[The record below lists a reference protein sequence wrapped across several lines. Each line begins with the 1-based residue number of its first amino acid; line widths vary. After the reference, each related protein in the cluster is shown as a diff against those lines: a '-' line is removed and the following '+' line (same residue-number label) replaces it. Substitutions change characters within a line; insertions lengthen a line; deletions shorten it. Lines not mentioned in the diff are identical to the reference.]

1 MEVVS
6 EAFAGVPGRHGSVLG
21 IIRSAQLPHFDVNT
35 GHRPDVRN
43 PPNPWVEIPIFT
55 HLPYSG
61 DRGKDDLSRNHI
73 NVLTSDVIV
82 ALPGSAGTLSEV
94 ELALE
99 YERPIILFL
108 GKESVNGRKASDLI
122 QDAASAVRIADDLG
136 QLEAQLR
143 EFLAG

>member
-1 MEVVS
+1 MEAAS
-6 EAFAGVPGRHGSVLG
+6 EAFAGVSGRQGSVIG
-21 IIRSAQLPHFDVNT
+21 IIRSAELPHVDVNT

-43 PPNPWVEIPIFT
+43 PPNRWVEIPIFT

-82 ALPGSAGTLSEV
+82 ALPGSAGTLSEI

-108 GKESVNGRKASDLI
+108 GKESVNGRKACDFLR
-122 QDAASAVRIADDLG
+122 DVPPAVRIADDLG
-136 QLEAQLR
+136 QLEEQLR